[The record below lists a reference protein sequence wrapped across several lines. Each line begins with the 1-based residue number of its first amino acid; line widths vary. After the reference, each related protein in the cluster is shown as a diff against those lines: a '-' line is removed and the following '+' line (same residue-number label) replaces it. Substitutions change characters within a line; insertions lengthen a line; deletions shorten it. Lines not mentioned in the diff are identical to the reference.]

1 MTLWRY
7 YKFLN
12 FTDFG
17 AVHWFWV
24 LQEIAGETEKMHLID
39 SIIKIQE
46 GWQLTC
52 LNSKGRDTSCHSS
65 DLLSPNRWSLDS
77 LRTHVLGSPPLD
89 QMAQSTVLGAQL
101 PRLGQ
106 LHSLCRKTCQLKTSL
121 LSLWR
126 KNGVWCLTSKCP
138 VSLTLLALDRCDFQ
152 NIKGDVWAVGDQ
164 SVSSSYF
171 SDEDSWSLWGEL
183 LVQDHSS
190 LSVDDEFPN
199 TPGLSS
205 FHQGSTTWQIHC
217 PLAAHPSLPTGQYI
231 SFDWL
236 EPD

>member
-1 MTLWRY
+1 
-7 YKFLN
+7 
-12 FTDFG
+12 
-17 AVHWFWV
+17 
-24 LQEIAGETEKMHLID
+24 MHLID

-138 VSLTLLALDRCDFQ
+138 VSLTLLALDRCDFH
-152 NIKGDVWAVGDQ
+152 NIKGWCLGSRGPECQFLLFLRWGQLVPVRWTSCPRTQQPECGRW
-164 SVSSSYF
+164 VS
-171 SDEDSWSLWGEL
+171 
-183 LVQDHSS
+183 
-190 LSVDDEFPN
+190 
-199 TPGLSS
+199 
-205 FHQGSTTWQIHC
+205 
-217 PLAAHPSLPTGQYI
+217 
-231 SFDWL
+231 
-236 EPD
+236 

>member
-1 MTLWRY
+1 MVPWFSQNSCSWVPTTWPDG
-7 YKFLN
+7 
-12 FTDFG
+12 TVDCFG
-17 AVHWFWV
+17 CTAAQTGTAAFS
-24 LQEIAGETEKMHLID
+24 LQKDLSTENISVKLVA
-39 SIIKIQE
+39 E
-46 GWQLTC
+46 AW
-52 LNSKGRDTSCHSS
+52 
-65 DLLSPNRWSLDS
+65 
-77 LRTHVLGSPPLD
+77 
-89 QMAQSTVLGAQL
+89 
-101 PRLGQ
+101 
-106 LHSLCRKTCQLKTSL
+106 
-121 LSLWR
+121 
-126 KNGVWCLTSKCP
+126 VWCLTSKCP

-217 PLAAHPSLPTGQYI
+217 PLAAYPSLPTGQYI